1 MLPVNSIKNSR
12 RSSILKLPKKPT
24 SSQNAESNSSPENS
38 PSKLKRRV
46 SFAEKK
52 SVKEFVDSFEQGT
65 VWDSTYE
72 ESDSSQMKLSHT
84 EAPKPEIVSTT
95 SFLSLALNAG
105 QNLDMNPSSVSLRPD
120 KIEFKF
126 PTSEA
131 ACLLGLQT
139 ERVIVNPELLANKEN
154 MPEILSIETV
164 ESSFVEVAVDE
175 TRLVSQTPGFAVY
188 CDEDENCLDKTNV
201 EDVSMECTIVASDV
215 PFAGDQDNNLDR
227 KLKDTVY
234 LNKSMEF
241 TQDIP
246 PSNCKTRFCD
256 DRTQV
261 FGNDSIEFTEA
272 ISSVPIKSSS
282 LGEEKTQVFLNKSME
297 MTEVI
302 PSSLPRQHV
311 DDRTEV
317 FHNKSMEM
325 TEAIP
330 STLSRNYNEDRTRV
344 FHNKSMEMT
353 DVIVPLVPE
362 MQRRNF
368 TGERTEVFHNKSM
381 ELTQAVPVSLLS
393 QFRQFGEDRTE
404 VFHNKSMEITQAIPP
419 ASALAQSRR
428 FGDDK
433 TQVFHN
439 NSMEMTQ
446 AILPASILPQSR
458 HFSDDRTEV
467 FHNKSMEITQAI
479 PPASA
484 LAQSRRFGDDKTQ
497 VFHNNSMEMTQ
508 AILPPSILPQ
518 SRHFS
523 EERTEFFQNKSMEIT
538 EAIPPASLMTQLRHI
553 SDDRTEVFHNKSMEM
568 TQAILP
574 ASVLPQPRHISDD
587 RTEFFQNKSME
598 ITEAIPPASLMTQLR
613 HFSDDRTE
621 VFHNKSMEMT
631 QAILPA
637 SSRHF
642 SEDRTKFF
650 QNKSME
656 ITEAIPPASL
666 MTRLRHISDDR
677 TEVFHNKSME
687 MTQAIPSASLLAQ
700 SRRFGDDRTE
710 VFHNKSMEMTQA
722 IPPASQIIQSRHF
735 SDDRTQVFHNKSM
748 EITQAILPA
757 SILPQP
763 INFDEE
769 KTRVF
774 HNKSMELTEAIN
786 SLQAPLTNRSILS
799 KPTAQDLE
807 IDHNYFME
815 NTVSI
820 NPSLKRNYH
829 CIADTKTPKSAV
841 SSPNAKNPRD
851 CRPPVDRKASMEALH
866 RILHQDL
873 NKDNDLC
880 PSFLSKS
887 PTVSN
892 ENDRADDSMEMT
904 AAIPSIRASA
914 SGARESLVVSDTT
927 AVEPNDSSSLSA
939 SDSFE
944 ENQGPGSES
953 QSDSVNQSTDS
964 VNNENSSD
972 RFTEMMSR
980 HEDQFDFDGRVSLQE
995 TPSFIYTNDA
1005 DLSVDQDV
1013 DAPQVSQSLNNDSDD
1028 STLVE
1033 SSNLSKDSSDLSQ
1046 SSELDESNNRESS
1059 TDDIPEDLSGNDINL
1074 NYSDK
1079 VTCDPS
1085 ESRLKRSI
1093 SDEDS
1098 EEVEKKKL
1106 ILTCAED
1113 NQVKDDSAESDAL
1126 LNDSVD
1132 SQVNRTQDD
1141 SMDVSLAVNESLEVL
1156 DDKKINIPEIG
1167 YLEPSDINI
1176 RLQKLILRDQLV
1188 NRKLKETQQ
1197 NIREAKA
1204 KLKKLPKKIECVTED
1219 IVDQTP
1225 YQLLKAGL
1233 EDYAKRKECVWKIHT
1248 INPAVVCIEFYKTS
1262 LIFGVR
1268 VNVAEPEEEITKICI
1283 VPRVSDNDTEM
1294 LKLTDRLITRKID
1307 CDRLMENH
1315 KNYADI
1321 PKLIALVTEQVVFVY
1336 DFYEELKKLYRASVM
1351 DIFGD
1356 IVSVTVR
1363 TKKMETI
1370 IKLKINI
1377 ASFPLIN
1384 PDDIEVTNI
1393 LGSVRDKDVKN
1404 LIKNVKP
1411 TPKLLTLYINDVKQL
1426 LELLAIANSKI

>member
-24 SSQNAESNSSPENS
+24 SSQNVESNSSPENS
-38 PSKLKRRV
+38 PSRLKRRV

-65 VWDSTYE
+65 LWDSTYE

-84 EAPKPEIVSTT
+84 EAPKPGIVTTT

-105 QNLDMNPSSVSLRPD
+105 QNLDINPSSASLRPD

-131 ACLLGLQT
+131 ASLLEVRT

-154 MPEILSIETV
+154 MPEILSLETV

-188 CDEDENCLDKTNV
+188 CDEDENRLDKTNV

-215 PFAGDQDNNLDR
+215 PLVGNQDNNLDR
-227 KLKDTVY
+227 KFKDTVY

-241 TQDIP
+241 TQVIP
-246 PSNCKTRFCD
+246 ASNCKTRFCD

-261 FGNDSIEFTEA
+261 FSNDSIEITEA
-272 ISSVPIKSSS
+272 ISSVPIKSSG

-330 STLSRNYNEDRTRV
+330 STLSRHYNEDRTRV

-353 DVIVPLVPE
+353 DVIVPLVPD
-362 MQRRNF
+362 MQQRNF

-404 VFHNKSMEITQAIPP
+404 VFHNKSMEITQAVPP
-419 ASALAQSRR
+419 ASVLTQSRR
-428 FGDDK
+428 FGDDRTQVFHNTSMEMTQAILPASILSQSRHFSEDKTEVFQNKSMEITEAIQPQLSLLPRRCDEEK

-446 AILPASILPQSR
+446 AILPAS
-458 HFSDDRTEV
+458 V
-467 FHNKSMEITQAI
+467 
-479 PPASA
+479 
-484 LAQSRRFGDDKTQ
+484 
-497 VFHNNSMEMTQ
+497 
-508 AILPPSILPQ
+508 LPQ

-523 EERTEFFQNKSMEIT
+523 EDRTEFFQNKSMEFT
-538 EAIPPASLMTQLRHI
+538 DAIPPVSLMTRLRHI
-553 SDDRTEVFHNKSMEM
+553 DDRTEVFHNKSMEM
-568 TQAILP
+568 TQAIVP
-574 ASVLPQPRHISDD
+574 ASSRRFGDD
-587 RTEFFQNKSME
+587 KTEVFHNKSME
-598 ITEAIPPASLMTQLR
+598 MTQAIVPASSRRFGDDKTEVFHNKSMEMTQTIPPASQIIQSR
-613 HFSDDRTE
+613 NFNDDRTQ

-637 SSRHF
+637 SILPQPIHF
-642 SEDRTKFF
+642 DEEKTK
-650 QNKSME
+650 
-656 ITEAIPPASL
+656 
-666 MTRLRHISDDR
+666 
-677 TEVFHNKSME
+677 
-687 MTQAIPSASLLAQ
+687 
-700 SRRFGDDRTE
+700 
-710 VFHNKSMEMTQA
+710 
-722 IPPASQIIQSRHF
+722 
-735 SDDRTQVFHNKSM
+735 VFHNKSM
-748 EITQAILPA
+748 EITETI
-757 SILPQP
+757 S
-763 INFDEE
+763 
-769 KTRVF
+769 
-774 HNKSMELTEAIN
+774 
-786 SLQAPLTNRSILS
+786 SLQTPLTNRSILS
-799 KPTAQDLE
+799 KSAAQDLE

-820 NPSLKRNYH
+820 NPSLKRSYH

-851 CRPPVDRKASMEALH
+851 CKPPVDRKASMEALH

-880 PSFLSKS
+880 PSFLSK
-887 PTVSN
+887 PPIISN

-904 AAIPSIRASA
+904 VAIPSIRAPA
-914 SGARESLVVSDTT
+914 SDVRESLVMSDTV
-927 AVEPNDSSSLSA
+927 AVEPDDSSSLSA

-944 ENQGPGSES
+944 KNQAPGFES

-972 RFTEMMSR
+972 RFTELMSR
-980 HEDQFDFDGRVSLQE
+980 NEDQFDFDGRVSLQE

-1005 DLSVDQDV
+1005 DFSVDQDV
-1013 DAPQVSQSLNNDSDD
+1013 DAPKVSQSLNNDSDN

-1046 SSELDESNNRESS
+1046 TSELDESNNRESS
-1059 TDDIPEDLSGNDINL
+1059 TDDISKDLSGNDINL
-1074 NYSDK
+1074 DYSDK
-1079 VTCDPS
+1079 VKCAAN

-1106 ILTCAED
+1106 ILTFTED
-1113 NQVKDDSAESDAL
+1113 IQIKDNSAESNVL
-1126 LNDSVD
+1126 SNDSAD

-1176 RLQKLILRDQLV
+1176 RLQKLIIRDQLV

-1197 NIREAKA
+1197 NIQEAKA
-1204 KLKKLPKKIECVTED
+1204 KLKKLPKKIECVTEE

-1225 YQLLKAGL
+1225 YQLLKVGL
-1233 EDYAKRKECVWKIHT
+1233 ENYAKRKECVWKIHT

-1268 VNVAEPEEEITKICI
+1268 VNVAEPEEEITKIRI
-1283 VPRVSDNDTEM
+1283 VPRVCDNDIEM

-1307 CDRLMENH
+1307 CDRLMETH

-1336 DFYEELKKLYRASVM
+1336 DFYEELKKLYRLSVM
-1351 DIFGD
+1351 DILGD

-1377 ASFPLIN
+1377 ASFPFIN
-1384 PDDIEVTNI
+1384 PDDIEVINI

>member
-24 SSQNAESNSSPENS
+24 SSQNVESNSSPENS
-38 PSKLKRRV
+38 PSRLKRRV

-65 VWDSTYE
+65 LWDSTYE

-84 EAPKPEIVSTT
+84 EAPKPGIVTTT

-105 QNLDMNPSSVSLRPD
+105 QNLDINPSSASLRPD

-131 ACLLGLQT
+131 ASLLEVRT

-154 MPEILSIETV
+154 MPEILSLETV

-188 CDEDENCLDKTNV
+188 CDEDENRLDKTNV

-215 PFAGDQDNNLDR
+215 PLVGNQDNNLDR
-227 KLKDTVY
+227 KFKDTVY

-241 TQDIP
+241 TQVIP
-246 PSNCKTRFCD
+246 ASNCKTRFCD

-261 FGNDSIEFTEA
+261 FSNDSIEITEA
-272 ISSVPIKSSS
+272 ISSVPIKSSG

-330 STLSRNYNEDRTRV
+330 STLSRHYNEDRTRV

-353 DVIVPLVPE
+353 DVIVPLVPD
-362 MQRRNF
+362 MQQRNF

-404 VFHNKSMEITQAIPP
+404 VFHNKSMEITQAVPP
-419 ASALAQSRR
+419 ASVLTQSRR
-428 FGDDK
+428 FGDDRTQVFHNTSMEMTQAILPASILSQSRHFSEDKTEVFQNKSMEITEAIQPQLSLLPRRCDEEK

-446 AILPASILPQSR
+446 AILPAS
-458 HFSDDRTEV
+458 V
-467 FHNKSMEITQAI
+467 
-479 PPASA
+479 
-484 LAQSRRFGDDKTQ
+484 
-497 VFHNNSMEMTQ
+497 
-508 AILPPSILPQ
+508 LPQ

-523 EERTEFFQNKSMEIT
+523 EDRTEFFQNKSMEFT
-538 EAIPPASLMTQLRHI
+538 DAIPPVSLMTRLRHI
-553 SDDRTEVFHNKSMEM
+553 DDRTEVFHNKSMEM
-568 TQAILP
+568 TQAIVP
-574 ASVLPQPRHISDD
+574 ASSRRFGDD
-587 RTEFFQNKSME
+587 KTEVFHNKSME
-598 ITEAIPPASLMTQLR
+598 MTQAIVPASSRRFGDDKTEVFHNKSMEMTQAIVPASSRRFGDDKTEVFHNKSMEMTQAIVPASSRRFGDDKTEVFHNKSMEMTQAIVPASSRRFGDDKTEVFHNKSMEMTQTIPPASQIIQSR
-613 HFSDDRTE
+613 NFNDDRTQ

-637 SSRHF
+637 SILPQPIHF
-642 SEDRTKFF
+642 DEEKTK
-650 QNKSME
+650 
-656 ITEAIPPASL
+656 
-666 MTRLRHISDDR
+666 
-677 TEVFHNKSME
+677 
-687 MTQAIPSASLLAQ
+687 
-700 SRRFGDDRTE
+700 
-710 VFHNKSMEMTQA
+710 
-722 IPPASQIIQSRHF
+722 
-735 SDDRTQVFHNKSM
+735 VFHNKSM
-748 EITQAILPA
+748 EITETI
-757 SILPQP
+757 S
-763 INFDEE
+763 
-769 KTRVF
+769 
-774 HNKSMELTEAIN
+774 
-786 SLQAPLTNRSILS
+786 SLQTPLTNRSILS
-799 KPTAQDLE
+799 KSAAQDLE

-820 NPSLKRNYH
+820 NPSLKRSYH

-851 CRPPVDRKASMEALH
+851 CKPPVDRKASMEALH

-880 PSFLSKS
+880 PSFLSK
-887 PTVSN
+887 PPIISN

-904 AAIPSIRASA
+904 VAIPSIRAPA
-914 SGARESLVVSDTT
+914 SDVRESLVMSDTV
-927 AVEPNDSSSLSA
+927 AVEPDDSSSLSA

-944 ENQGPGSES
+944 KNQAPGFES

-972 RFTEMMSR
+972 RFTELMSR
-980 HEDQFDFDGRVSLQE
+980 NEDQFDFDGRVSLQE

-1005 DLSVDQDV
+1005 DFSVDQDV
-1013 DAPQVSQSLNNDSDD
+1013 DAPKVSQSLNNDSDN

-1046 SSELDESNNRESS
+1046 TSELDESNNRESS
-1059 TDDIPEDLSGNDINL
+1059 TDDISKDLSGNDINL
-1074 NYSDK
+1074 DYSDK
-1079 VTCDPS
+1079 VKCAAN

-1106 ILTCAED
+1106 ILTFTED
-1113 NQVKDDSAESDAL
+1113 IQIKDNSAESNVL
-1126 LNDSVD
+1126 SNDSAD

-1176 RLQKLILRDQLV
+1176 RLQKLIIRDQLV

-1197 NIREAKA
+1197 NIQEAKA
-1204 KLKKLPKKIECVTED
+1204 KLKKLPKKIECVTEE

-1225 YQLLKAGL
+1225 YQLLKVGL
-1233 EDYAKRKECVWKIHT
+1233 ENYAKRKECVWKIHT

-1268 VNVAEPEEEITKICI
+1268 VNVAEPEEEITKIRI
-1283 VPRVSDNDTEM
+1283 VPRVCDNDIEM

-1307 CDRLMENH
+1307 CDRLMETH

-1336 DFYEELKKLYRASVM
+1336 DFYEELKKLYRLSVM
-1351 DIFGD
+1351 DILGD

-1377 ASFPLIN
+1377 ASFPFIN
-1384 PDDIEVTNI
+1384 PDDIEVINI